1 MEIFFCE
8 KCGKRLSDL
17 DIERGDAV
25 AVADDEVYCKDC
37 CPEDKRRKKGSSPGR
52 SGVGRRSPHGT
63 RRSPAGGFAPAKTD
77 SRRMRARDVHA
88 EGVERPSGG
97 GSAKTVLTAV
107 GVVALI
113 VVLLYSMMLMGGGL
127 SGRSARRAPDADGGA
142 YAGGPEDPNSG
153 GGSGGGD
160 GGTGDGKTGSGGGAV
175 DDGVEERMSLREKG
189 ARQMVADI
197 RRRWAAGEISRL
209 GAYQELNEFFKRY
222 PETKAVADGRKLKA
236 EIPEPEPG
244 FGLWYVVSGFPYK
257 GLEGLET
264 VYPPEEGFDPNG
276 TYKLPDGSEA
286 TWQSVEA
293 PDPVLSLQQIDARA
307 PIVFYAFGYL
317 VSAEE
322 QEVTVATN
330 SDDGIKVWINDKV
343 IVEENVE
350 RGISTDP
357 DTKTKVKLKK
367 GHNPVLVKITNRGG
381 PGALKLA
388 IEDASAEVV
397 RTTKGPDAPRAPVT
411 QPVD

>member
-1 MEIFFCE
+1 LEIFFCE

-17 DIERGDAV
+17 DIERGDAIS
-25 AVADDEVYCKDC
+25 VADDEVYCKEC
-37 CPEDKRRKKGSSPGR
+37 CPEEKRRKKGSSPGR

-63 RRSPAGGFAPAKTD
+63 RRSPAGGFAPAKTE

-113 VVLLYSMMLMGGGL
+113 VVLLYSMMLMGGG
-127 SGRSARRAPDADGGA
+127 SGGGRTHRAPDSDGGA
-142 YAGGPEDPNSG
+142 YTGGAEDPDSG
-153 GGSGGGD
+153 GGSEGGG
-160 GGTGDGKTGSGGGAV
+160 GGTGEGETGSGDGAV
-175 DDGVEERMSLREKG
+175 DDGAGERPSLREEG

-197 RRRWAAGEISRL
+197 RRRWTAGEISRL

-244 FGLWYVVSGFPYK
+244 PGLWYVVSGFPYR

-264 VYPPEEGFDPNG
+264 VYPPEEGFDPKR

-293 PDPVLSLQQIDARA
+293 PDAVLSLHQIDSRA
-307 PIVFYAFGYL
+307 PIVFYAFAYL

-322 QEVTVATN
+322 QEVTIATN
-330 SDDGIKVWINDKV
+330 SDDGIKVWINGEV

-350 RGISTDP
+350 RGISIDP
-357 DTKTKVKLKK
+357 DTKTKVKLKR

-388 IEDASAEVV
+388 IEDTSAEVL
-397 RTTKGPDAPRAPVT
+397 RTTKGPDAGGSPAPV
-411 QPVD
+411 PAD